1 MEYRFQVASD
11 VHRDGLGVELTDAV
25 GNVLAEVFRCDAD
38 NSLTVSLFSEELPFA
53 QIEALVLMAREEL
66 VAFEDGT
73 PLPEPIAHKR

>member
-11 VHRDGLGVELTDAV
+11 VRRDGLGVELTDAV

-73 PLPEPIAHKR
+73 PLPEPIAHKS